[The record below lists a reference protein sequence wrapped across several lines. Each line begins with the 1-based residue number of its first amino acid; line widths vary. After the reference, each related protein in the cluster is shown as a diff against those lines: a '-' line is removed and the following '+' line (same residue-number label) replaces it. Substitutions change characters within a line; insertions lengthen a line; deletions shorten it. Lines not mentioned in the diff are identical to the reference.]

1 MKIVELLLNDYNPSR
16 QTKFIITEECLNDYL
31 KETGDD
37 RNIKMFLET
46 YDSGEVSDI
55 YDYAVNNGK
64 ILSEEII
71 YSNDFIDRYKDFIR
85 RGQMSNPEMSAE
97 QIASKEEYYWTVYLD
112 SIGG

>member
-46 YDSGEVSDI
+46 YDSG
-55 YDYAVNNGK
+55 
-64 ILSEEII
+64 
-71 YSNDFIDRYKDFIR
+71 
-85 RGQMSNPEMSAE
+85 
-97 QIASKEEYYWTVYLD
+97 
-112 SIGG
+112 